1 MRRMGLT
8 RLQEQCEWDYLK
20 FGVVGSLQNYANI
33 RLETCRDTAGYQIRW
48 VKICVILDIFNRV
61 YLANCG
67 VAMY

>member
-1 MRRMGLT
+1 M
-8 RLQEQCEWDYLK
+8 D
-20 FGVVGSLQNYANI
+20 VGSLQNYANI